1 MVYIITHSLD
11 KYLFLSDGWQSL
23 APAQA
28 LPAMEPREG
37 SLTWAGWEEGLVSM
51 LVSTQEST
59 STLVSVLALALEQ
72 AEAME
77 ELEDLLEEM
86 LVDLL
91 GAMEEDSV
99 AVLEVSHQARTA

>member
-23 APAQA
+23 APAQV

-37 SLTWAGWEEGLVSM
+37 SLTWVGWVEDSVSM

-72 AEAME
+72 AEVME

-86 LVDLL
+86 LVDLP

-99 AVLEVSHQARTA
+99 AVLEVRHQTRTA